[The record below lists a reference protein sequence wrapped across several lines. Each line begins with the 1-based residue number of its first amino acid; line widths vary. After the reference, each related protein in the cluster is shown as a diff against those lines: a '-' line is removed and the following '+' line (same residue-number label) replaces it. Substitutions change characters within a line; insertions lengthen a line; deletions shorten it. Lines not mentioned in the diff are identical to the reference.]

1 MTNPPATLAQWAERV
16 DGTVLGDGS
25 TPIERIAA
33 IDDVDDRTLTF
44 ATDERYLRNAL
55 SSRAAAI
62 LTEPGVAAA
71 LEAPRKPL
79 LLVRSTRAALATLLA
94 ALEPGRP
101 QPHRDPTASID
112 PSASL
117 APDVYVGPHV
127 AIGPR
132 AVIGAGSALFAG
144 VVIGADAR
152 AGEGCTFHPRA
163 MLLDRCVA
171 GNRVVL
177 QAGAVIG
184 SDGFGYVF
192 VDGRFRK
199 IPQVG
204 NVVLGDDVEIG
215 ANTCVDRAQTG
226 TTSIGE
232 GTKVDNL
239 VQIGH
244 NCRIGRHCGFAAM
257 TGFSGSAIVGDYTI
271 IGGQSGVNGHI
282 RIGSRVRIAG
292 NTMVWGNIKDGAS
305 VSGQPARDHR
315 EELRQQVR
323 LRNLEKLY
331 ERVAALERAAAE
343 RVSPPSEKDSE
354 QDSPAD

>member
-1 MTNPPATLAQWAERV
+1 MTSPGATLEEWAKRV
-16 DGTVLGDGS
+16 GGTVQGDAS

-33 IDDVDDRTLTF
+33 IDDVDDRSLTF
-44 ATDERYLRNAL
+44 ATDERYLRGAL

-62 LTEPGVAAA
+62 LTEPALAARV
-71 LEAPRKPL
+71 EAPRKPL
-79 LLVRSTRAALATLLA
+79 LLVPSTRAALAALLA
-94 ALEPGRP
+94 ALEPPRP
-101 QPHRDPTASID
+101 QPYRDPTASID

-117 APDVYVGPHV
+117 ASGVYVGPHV
-127 AIGPR
+127 SVGPR
-132 AVIGAGSALFAG
+132 AHIGAGTVLHAS
-144 VVIGADAR
+144 VVVGADAR
-152 AGEGCTFHPRA
+152 TGEDCTFHPRA

-192 VDGRFRK
+192 IDGRFRK

-204 NVVLGDDVEIG
+204 NVELADDVEIG

-239 VQIGH
+239 VQVGH

-257 TGFSGSAIVGDYTI
+257 VGFAGSTIVGDYTI

-282 RIGSRVRIAG
+282 RIGSQVKVAG
-292 NTMVWGNIKDGAS
+292 NTMVWSSLPDGAF

-331 ERVAALERAAAE
+331 ERVAALERAAVE
-343 RVSPPSEKDSE
+343 RGSPSSEKGRE
-354 QDSPAD
+354 HDSPAE

>member
-1 MTNPPATLAQWAERV
+1 MATLADWAQRIG
-16 DGTVLGDGS
+16 GTVLGDGS
-25 TPIERIAA
+25 TPVERIAA
-33 IDDVDDRTLTF
+33 IEDVDDRSLTF

-62 LTEPGVAAA
+62 LTEPALAAGMK
-71 LEAPRKPL
+71 APRKPL
-79 LLVRSTRAALATLLA
+79 LLVPSARAALAALLA
-94 ALEPGRP
+94 ALEPPRP
-101 QPHRDPTASID
+101 QPRRDPTASID

-117 APDVYVGPHV
+117 APDVHVGPLV

-132 AVIGAGSALFAG
+132 AEIGAGSVLLAG
-144 VVIGADAR
+144 VVVGAEAR
-152 AGEGCTFHPRA
+152 VGEGCTFHPRA

-177 QAGAVIG
+177 QAGAVVG

-215 ANTCVDRAQTG
+215 ANACVDRAQTG

-244 NCRIGRHCGFAAM
+244 NCRIGKHCGFAAM
-257 TGFSGSAIVGDYTI
+257 TGFAGSAIVGDYTI
-271 IGGQSGVNGHI
+271 IGGQTGVNGHI
-282 RIGSRVRIAG
+282 RIGSRVKVAG
-292 NTMVWGNIKDGAS
+292 NTMVWGNIPDGAS
-305 VSGQPARDHR
+305 VSGQPAQEHR

-331 ERVAALERAAAE
+331 ERVAALERAAVE
-343 RVSPPSEKDSE
+343 RGSPSSGKGSEH
-354 QDSPAD
+354 DSPAE